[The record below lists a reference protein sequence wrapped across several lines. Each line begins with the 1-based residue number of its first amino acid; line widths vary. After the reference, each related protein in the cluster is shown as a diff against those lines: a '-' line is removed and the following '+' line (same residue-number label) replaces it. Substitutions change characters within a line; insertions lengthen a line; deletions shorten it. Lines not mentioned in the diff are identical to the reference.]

1 MGLWQSVVDAIYP
14 PGCAFCDAE
23 TEAAGGLCGA
33 CWRDTQFLKGCICDL
48 CGAPLPGEDVAAGLR
63 CDDCLVIGRPWSR
76 GRSALAYAGPART
89 MVLRLKHGDRLDLVA
104 PAARWMADAGQAI
117 WPDAPLLVPVPC
129 HWTRRAKRRYN
140 QAALLA
146 RGIARLTK
154 AEVAPRA
161 LVRTSRTTLLDGKNQ
176 EERFETLSG
185 VISAHSGQ
193 RRVIA
198 GRNVIVI
205 DDVMTSG
212 ATLTASTEAL
222 FAAGAQDVRVLALAR
237 VLKET

>member
-23 TEAAGGLCGA
+23 TETAGGLCGA
-33 CWRDTQFLKGCICDL
+33 CWSKTRFLKGCVCDQ
-48 CGAPLPGEDVAAGLR
+48 CGAPLPGEDASLDLR
-63 CDDCLVIGRPWSR
+63 CDDCLVVGRPWSR
-76 GRSALAYAGPART
+76 GRSALAYEGPART
-89 MVLRLKHGDRLDLVA
+89 MLLRLKHGDRLDLVA
-104 PAARWMADAGQAI
+104 PAARWMAEAGRAI
-117 WPDAPLLVPVPC
+117 WPDAPLLVPVPN
-129 HWTRRAKRRYN
+129 HWTRRVKRRYN

-146 RGIARLTK
+146 RAIARQTG

-161 LVRTSRTTLLDGKNQ
+161 LVRTSQTALLDGKSPAA
-176 EERFETLSG
+176 RFEALDG
-185 VISAHSGQ
+185 VIAAHPTHGG
-193 RRVIA
+193 VVA

-212 ATLTASTEAL
+212 ATLAAATEAL
-222 FAAGAQDVRVLALAR
+222 IGASAQEVRVLALAR

>member
-23 TEAAGGLCGA
+23 TEATGGLCGA
-33 CWRDTQFLKGCICDL
+33 CWRDTQFLRGCVCDQ
-48 CGAPLPGEDVAAGLR
+48 CGAPLPGEDAAPGLR

-76 GRSALAYAGPART
+76 GRAALAYAGPARA

-104 PAARWMADAGQAI
+104 PAAQWMADAGREI

-129 HWTRRAKRRYN
+129 HWTRRARRRYN

-146 RGIARLTK
+146 RAISRQTGAD
-154 AEVAPRA
+154 VAPRA
-161 LVRTSRTTLLDGKNQ
+161 LVRTSRTALLDGKNQ
-176 EERFETLSG
+176 EARFEMLSG
-185 VISAHSGQ
+185 AIAAHPSQAGVI
-193 RRVIA
+193 V

-212 ATLTASTEAL
+212 ATLAASTEAL
-222 FAAGAQDVRVLALAR
+222 FAAEAKDVRVLALAR

>member
-23 TEAAGGLCGA
+23 TETAGGLCGA
-33 CWRDTQFLKGCICDL
+33 CWRETQFLRGCVCDL
-48 CGAPLPGEDVAAGLR
+48 CGAPLPGEDAAPGLR

-76 GRSALAYAGPART
+76 GRAALAYAGPART

-104 PAARWMADAGQAI
+104 PAARWMADVGRAI

-129 HWTRRAKRRYN
+129 HWTRRVKRRYN

-146 RGIARLTK
+146 REIGRQTG
-154 AEVAPRA
+154 AEAAPRA
-161 LVRTSRTTLLDGKNQ
+161 LVRRSRTALLDGKSAAA
-176 EERFETLSG
+176 RFEALEG
-185 VISAHSGQ
+185 VIVAHPKQGA
-193 RRVIA
+193 VVA

-212 ATLTASTEAL
+212 ATLAATTEAL
-222 FAAGAQDVRVLALAR
+222 VAAGAQDVRVLALAR
-237 VLKET
+237 VLKAP